1 MKVYT
6 GKLGQKQ
13 RIRIGSKISDSL
25 FEDTDKAVEGSGVFQ
40 RIEGD
45 WVLMYDCYTSGH
57 YQFCVSKDL
66 KKFTR
71 VQDTATQGLFT
82 PRHGTVIAITKKEL
96 NRLQKAFPNNGEKPH
111 RL

>member
-1 MKVYT
+1 M
-6 GKLGQKQ
+6 
-13 RIRIGSKISDSL
+13 
-25 FEDTDKAVEGSGVFQ
+25 FQ